1 MKTISHMERLKNT
14 LKEKGLKPTYQR
26 LKILKYL
33 DKHENSHPTVEMIY
47 KALAR
52 KIPTM
57 SMTTVYNTLSAFLE
71 KGLVAEVTITG
82 TEVRYDFV
90 TTPHHHFF
98 CKKCGNIIDI
108 NIKCPIADKKQ
119 THGHKVEE
127 VHGYFKG
134 LCKDCLKSEK
144 NKPKHNNDS

>member
-26 LKILKYL
+26 LKVLEYL

-47 KALAR
+47 EALAR

-90 TTPHHHFF
+90 STPHHHFF

-108 NIKCPIADKKQ
+108 NIKCPIAEKKQ

-144 NKPKHNNDS
+144 NKRIDDE